1 MGETGRGFRCGIPS
15 GDAGAECCGQRRDQ
29 AEAGACA
36 RPQCAE
42 TSQWLRPLYRRELRA
57 ATCRGDLPE
66 RTVNVCFLFSDEL
79 CCAMQVSKACC

>member
-42 TSQWLRPLYRRELRA
+42 TSISVAQAALQRRAPRSHVQ
-57 ATCRGDLPE
+57 R
-66 RTVNVCFLFSDEL
+66 
-79 CCAMQVSKACC
+79 